1 MTYEEAA
8 LMRDA
13 IRGLKRSA
21 VWTEILEPY
30 FEVRCHRL
38 MRQATAP
45 IPNTDAHAEA
55 RYRLDELHEFQ
66 RFLTNTEAN
75 AVAVA
80 RDGDPSLAD
89 CGPSEP
95 GESEE

>member
-1 MTYEEAA
+1 MTYEQAA

-30 FEVRCHRL
+30 FEARCRL
-38 MRQATAP
+38 LIEDATTP
-45 IPNTDAHAEA
+45 GPNTDLHAAA

-66 RFLTNTEAN
+66 RFLANTEAN

-89 CGPSEP
+89 RGPSEP